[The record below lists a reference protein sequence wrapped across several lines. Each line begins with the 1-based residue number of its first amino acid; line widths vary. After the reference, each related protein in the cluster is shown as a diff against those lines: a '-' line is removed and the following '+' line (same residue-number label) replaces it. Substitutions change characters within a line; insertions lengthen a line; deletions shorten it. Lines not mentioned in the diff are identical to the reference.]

1 LATKSEE
8 QLRRLNVEMRF
19 LEQTA
24 EEVQSRIN
32 IVNAM
37 LTDLNYASM
46 SLEGV
51 EKEKEDSELFVPIG
65 ANSYIRAK
73 LENPDRIIVGMGAGV
88 SIEKT
93 LPEAKEIMKKR
104 LENLEKTRTSLQQQ
118 LAQVADR
125 INEDREKFENLVAE
139 LRGEKTS

>member
-1 LATKSEE
+1 LAAKREE
-8 QLRRLNVEMRF
+8 ELRRLNVEIRF

-24 EEVQSRIN
+24 EEAQSRIN

-37 LTDLNYASM
+37 ITDLNYANM
-46 SLEGV
+46 TLEGI

-73 LENPDRIIVGMGAGV
+73 LDNPDKIIVGMGAGV

-93 LPEAKEIMKKR
+93 LPETKEIMKKR
-104 LENLEKTRTSLQQQ
+104 MENLEKTRTSLQQQ